1 MEEYLAVYSVEVSS
15 DKKPA
20 DFLQKLDGDKT
31 LSMAGRYMQNFPWVS
46 LCTTLLLLGDGTR

>member
-1 MEEYLAVYSVEVSS
+1 MEEYLAVSSVEVSS

-20 DFLQKLDGDKT
+20 DFLQIDGNRT